1 MFNLIKAFINMKEKK
16 ISVLFRIENLKDSK
30 PISTLSSASLSVLK
44 SEALL
49 ANNLEEK
56 NYLLKFNGK
65 QIQENSTIKEQF
77 PQKALDEASSSQ
89 NPIVID
95 AVLKLSLKNTKISK
109 NNLTSSL
116 KNTLKNT
123 IFTASTNISSS
134 PTLLKEKKLST
145 INNESSLAKNT
156 KKSSS
161 DNDFPNSTKGKNNI
175 LVENIISVSDLLNE
189 IDKKFKSKSSNN
201 KFMTFTGNNFVNFT
215 FENNFNSK
223 ELIDFLTNLQNNNSR
238 FKNITI
244 KNSKN
249 PSFEGSQLKKEAE
262 NKKVNS
268 INFNP
273 NSRKQSLINRTSL
286 INNKQKSV
294 LITEAATIKNT
305 INKSTFRESINNDR
319 LSLVKANSQRRL
331 LPEISKNT
339 SNSNSKNKINNNSNE
354 KKGNYLLNNYKNY
367 YDSVRLIYNK
377 SNKNKS
383 NNNGSLEGSLT
394 KRNHKVLNNDTSY
407 TEIIRD
413 NLVSQ
418 LDLPIEVKRNVNMS
432 KEILLLKQQEVLN
445 LIKPTINRISS
456 PYFTEEDLRHLDSY
470 HNKEKWID
478 SKGFSLATSNNY
490 ISKLPLIKNFVMA
503 SPSNPPVLH
512 KFRDVKKEKWINRQ
526 GFFVC

>member
-1 MFNLIKAFINMKEKK
+1 MKEKK
-16 ISVLFRIENLKDSK
+16 IPVLFRFENTKDNK
-30 PISTLSSASLSVLK
+30 LISTLSSANLSVLK

-49 ANNLEEK
+49 SNNLDER
-56 NYLLKFNGK
+56 NFFLKFNGK

-77 PQKALDEASSSQ
+77 PMKAIDEASSSQ
-89 NPIVID
+89 NPIIID
-95 AVLKLSLKNTKISK
+95 AVSKLSNKINPKMSK
-109 NNLTSSL
+109 NNLTNSL

-134 PTLLKEKKLST
+134 PTLQIIKEKKLST
-145 INNESSLAKNT
+145 INNDSSLGKNT
-156 KKSSS
+156 KKSSG
-161 DNDFPNSTKGKNNI
+161 DIDIPNSTKSKNNI
-175 LVENIISVSDLLNE
+175 LVENISSVSDLLNE
-189 IDKKFKSKSSNN
+189 IDKKFKPKNTSNN
-201 KFMTFTGNNFVNFT
+201 KYITFTGNNFVNFT
-215 FENNFNSK
+215 FENNSNSK
-223 ELIDFLTNLQNNNSR
+223 DLADFLTSLQNNNSR

-244 KNSKN
+244 KNSKS
-249 PSFEGSQLKKEAE
+249 PSFEGSQLKKDVD

-268 INFNP
+268 INFNR
-273 NSRKQSLINRTSL
+273 NSRKQSLINKTSL

-294 LITEAATIKNT
+294 LITETATVKNKV
-305 INKSTFRESINNDR
+305 NKSSLRESINNER
-319 LSLVKANSQRRL
+319 LSLVKANSQKRL

-339 SNSNSKNKINNNSNE
+339 SNSNSKNKINSNSNE
-354 KKGNYLLNNYKNY
+354 KVGNYVLNNYKNY

-383 NNNGSLEGSLT
+383 NNNGSLEGTLT
-394 KRNHKVLNNDTSY
+394 KRHYKELNNDASY

-445 LIKPTINRISS
+445 MIRPTINRISS
-456 PYFTEEDLRHLDSY
+456 PYFTEEDLRHLDCY